1 MRIFFRPSPQNTL
14 IRGLLTILI
23 GVLILSLPGLT
34 LKTVVMSIGAMI
46 IASGLFTLLFSYRR
60 NKQRNSFT
68 SAFQGFFNIALGL
81 LFLLS
86 PMIIV
91 QVFGFFF
98 GLILLLLGGL
108 QFFGAL
114 GTLTKSL
121 WSWIFLV
128 FSVLMISGG
137 FFLLVRPVES
147 AENILTFFGA
157 VMLVYGVF
165 ELIMAWR
172 LKRMP
177 PHPGPGNTM
186 DTTYEEL

>member
-46 IASGLFTLLFSYRR
+46 IASGLFSLLFSYRR
-60 NKQRNSFT
+60 NKQSNSFT
-68 SAFQGFFNIALGL
+68 AAFQGFFNIALGL
-81 LFLLS
+81 LFVLS

-114 GTLTKSL
+114 GTLTKSF
-121 WSWIFLV
+121 WSWIFLA
-128 FSVLMISGG
+128 FSVLLIAGG
-137 FFLLVRPVES
+137 LFLLARPVES

-157 VMLVYGVF
+157 VMLVYGVL

-172 LKRMP
+172 LKKMP
-177 PHPGPGNTM
+177 RQPGPGNIM

>member
-34 LKTVVMSIGAMI
+34 LKTVVMYIGAMI
-46 IASGLFTLLFSYRR
+46 IASGLFSLLFSYRK

-81 LFLLS
+81 LFVLS

-108 QFFGAL
+108 QFFGAI
-114 GTLTKSL
+114 GTLTKSI
-121 WSWIFLV
+121 WSWVFLA
-128 FSVLMISGG
+128 FSILLISGG

-157 VMLVYGVF
+157 VMLVYGVL
-165 ELIMAWR
+165 EMIMAWR
-172 LKRMP
+172 LKKMP
-177 PHPGPGNTM
+177 RQPGPGNTM